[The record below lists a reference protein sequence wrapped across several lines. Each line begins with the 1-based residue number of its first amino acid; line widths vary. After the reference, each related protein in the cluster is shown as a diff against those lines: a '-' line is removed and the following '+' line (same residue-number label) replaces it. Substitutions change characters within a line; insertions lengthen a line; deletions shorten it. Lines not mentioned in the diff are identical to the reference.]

1 VLGETGTRFHLILGH
16 GYQELDFVQIGDA
29 ETMLRIVRELQQPI
43 SYFTTDRPL
52 GANAREQCSSA
63 VSSRRPEHRIGHLAC
78 GANGSDRFLHMLI
91 FKLALKWTRSVCLR
105 AC

>member
-16 GYQELDFVQIGDA
+16 SYQELDFVQIGDA

-52 GANAREQCSSA
+52 GRTLGN
-63 VSSRRPEHRIGHLAC
+63 
-78 GANGSDRFLHMLI
+78 
-91 FKLALKWTRSVCLR
+91 SVLPQFQVEDQNIESGIWCVAQMGR
-105 AC
+105 TGFYIC